1 MTCCWVVKPT
11 TSSFIFKLFSGAD
24 QLQGKLAKLFWTQ
37 NWRWTLGYS
46 VYLEIRGRNYKYR
59 CKAHTPWMILYD
71 HKCPLHQVL
80 HQVFNIV
87 MLNCVGII
95 YIYMCMYTYT
105 YIYIHMYIYK
115 CTYIYI
121 IHVYKYI
128 IQIYIYVYL
137 HIHLY
142 TTYIYIHLHSLYIY
156 SL

>member
-59 CKAHTPWMILYD
+59 CKAYPPWMILYD

-95 YIYMCMYTYT
+95 YIYIYVHVHIYIYI
-105 YIYIHMYIYK
+105 YIYIHMHIYK
-115 CTYIYI
+115 FTYIYI
-121 IHVYKYI
+121 SYMYINTSYKHIY
-128 IQIYIYVYL
+128 IYIYV
-137 HIHLY
+137 
-142 TTYIYIHLHSLYIY
+142 
-156 SL
+156 